1 LTKPQGFLILV
12 ADCGRWREYRV
23 KPFMDY
29 LSASRA
35 ELAKVSWPNR
45 QQTIRLTILVIA
57 FSLVMAAVLG
67 SLDAIFQGLVQKVI
81 G

>member
-1 LTKPQGFLILV
+1 M
-12 ADCGRWREYRV
+12 E
-23 KPFMDY
+23 Y

-45 QQTIRLTILVIA
+45 RQTIRLTLLVIA

-67 SLDAIFQGLVQKVI
+67 LMDFIFSNLVQKIIVK